1 MSQHRRL
8 TAALISTLLVASFAM
23 ATVAPARVLAIT
35 GIEPSDVVLVFD
47 FSTSM
52 QDDGKNLDTATA
64 LETIADRIPGYSND
78 LLAHQVSVHLVWFRG
93 DAAPVPG
100 CGEITMTAASQVDLF
115 AKCLNQVASHYRAG
129 VADWKKNVGSHYG
142 TNYEA
147 AFNESVQRL
156 VSGSTKRPAIVFFT
170 DGDHTGQDSDKV
182 PSDTS
187 WLARIK
193 VELTKLTDKAV
204 LPVGLGVKDR
214 ALHILE
220 DLRDQT
226 TLRGCPDSSGQT
238 ALIEWPK
245 VKFANGIE
253 AGDAVATAFASVTCV
268 SLNVNPP
275 PPTAPGAPEPPN
287 VAPGDGSATVKVAPP
302 ASDGGAPVSGYQ
314 HECTATTSGETIAG
328 TGNLPEATVSGLQ
341 NGEEYRCRSAA
352 INAVGTSPWSDQSG
366 PVTPCSGLLGCNP
379 WLIPL
384 LLLLLLLALLA
395 LIALAIWLWRQRTRG
410 YVVATVAGFPQ
421 VSLLR
426 GPNTGMSFVSNT
438 DPSQV
443 DGLRRDIQSN
453 ANLGIENLGGGR
465 FKWSDRVSGQSGIAE
480 PGQSFTVTDPAG
492 SQREVK
498 LRAFGGRPKNI
509 PTTISLTGSGG
520 TATWGSGGGTD
531 AWGGGGGSG
540 TGWG

>member
-23 ATVAPARVLAIT
+23 ATVAPARVLATT

-52 QDDGKNLDTATA
+52 KADGKNLDTATA
-64 LETIADRIPGYSND
+64 LETISKRIPHLSND
-78 LLAHQVSVHLVWFRG
+78 LISHKVSVHFVWFRG
-93 DAAPVPG
+93 DASEVPK
-100 CGEITMTAASQVDLF
+100 CGDIVITEQSGVERFQQCLDYV
-115 AKCLNQVASHYRAG
+115 AKEYRLG
-129 VADWKKNVGSHYG
+129 VAEWKRKVVSHNG
-142 TNYEA
+142 TNYVD
-147 AFNESVQRL
+147 AFSNSVAL
-156 VSGSTKRPAIVFFT
+156 LKGSTKRPAIIFFT
-170 DGDHTGQDSDKV
+170 DGDHTGRDSDTV
-182 PSDTS
+182 PKDTL
-187 WLARIK
+187 WLNDI
-193 VELTKLTDKAV
+193 LNNLSTIPTKAI

-214 ALHILE
+214 AVHILE
-220 DLRDQT
+220 GLRDQT
-226 TLRGCPDSSGQT
+226 NLLGCPDSSGQ
-238 ALIEWPK
+238 APLIQWPT
-245 VKFANGIE
+245 VKFPNGIE
-253 AGDAVATAFASVTCV
+253 AGNAVADAFAKVTCV
-268 SLNVNPP
+268 ALNVPLPP
-275 PPTAPGAPEPPN
+275 STAPGAPEPPN

-314 HECTATTSGETIAG
+314 HECTAATSGETIAG

-395 LIALAIWLWRQRTRG
+395 LIALAIWLWRQRKRG

-465 FKWSDRVSGQSGIAE
+465 FKWTDRISGQNGIAE
-480 PGQSFTVTDPAG
+480 PGQSFTVTDPTG

-498 LRAFGGRPKNI
+498 LRAFGSRPKI
-509 PTTISLTGSGG
+509 PTTISLAESGG